1 MGKRGFF
8 VLWKSWNFCILTSL
22 HQYILFTPVQV
33 YFTGLASCV
42 VVFFSLHGLIPT
54 TRIGIRQRNGIYQS
68 LIPPLRDFGSM
79 AIDIQFRIF
88 PPAGIFRIFTPAGM
102 QRRAS
107 DDGSDEAA
115 RDISWSH
122 KPWSRERSCIVCDV
136 NYFRQ
141 KKTTSQKTWKGEA
154 RTGKGWP
161 RQHWQGE
168 SSFLPSPSRLPPC
181 VLGIIS

>member
-1 MGKRGFF
+1 MNCMG
-8 VLWKSWNFCILTSL
+8 LS
-22 HQYILFTPVQV
+22 
-33 YFTGLASCV
+33 SCV
-42 VVFFSLHGLIPT
+42 VVFFSLLGLIPT

-115 RDISWSH
+115 RDIS
-122 KPWSRERSCIVCDV
+122 
-136 NYFRQ
+136 
-141 KKTTSQKTWKGEA
+141 
-154 RTGKGWP
+154 
-161 RQHWQGE
+161 
-168 SSFLPSPSRLPPC
+168 
-181 VLGIIS
+181 